1 VNLEHRFTSTGDGR
15 DRGRVVNA
23 GVVRPSGKKAGAGVH
38 GEKPRKI
45 GEGRTIRS
53 GERLGVSSS
62 HLSAFAK
69 PSRNTNV
76 TTSRRSEIEV

>member
-1 VNLEHRFTSTGDGR
+1 MNLEHRFTSTGDGR

-45 GEGRTIRS
+45 GEGRTISLDFSNMSSAS
-53 GERLGVSSS
+53 G
-62 HLSAFAK
+62 
-69 PSRNTNV
+69 SRIKKA
-76 TTSRRSEIEV
+76 SI